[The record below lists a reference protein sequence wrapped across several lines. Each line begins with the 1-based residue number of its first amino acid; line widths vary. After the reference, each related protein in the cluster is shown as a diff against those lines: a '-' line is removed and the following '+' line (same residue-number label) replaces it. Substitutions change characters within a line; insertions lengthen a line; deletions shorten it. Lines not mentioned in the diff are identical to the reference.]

1 MLKTKV
7 LALATGAAVMW
18 STMAIAD
25 SSVRGSVKDHYHEV
39 VYLEPYYVE
48 VCGEETKMKGNV
60 VEGAV
65 WGAIFGSILGDV
77 LNIDRTAGAVV
88 GGVIGAKT
96 EENKGTVNTTSVVCQ
111 TEVRQNR
118 TTREEYSH
126 STVSFSIDGNVYEV
140 NFIKEK

>member
-1 MLKTKV
+1 
-7 LALATGAAVMW
+7 
-18 STMAIAD
+18 
-25 SSVRGSVKDHYHEV
+25 
-39 VYLEPYYVE
+39 
-48 VCGEETKMKGNV
+48 MKGNV

>member
-25 SSVRGSVKDHYHEV
+25 SSVRGSVNDHYHEV

-77 LNIDRTAGAVV
+77 LNIDRTTGAVV
-88 GGVIGAKT
+88 GGMVGAKT
-96 EENKGTVNTTSVVCQ
+96 EENKGKVNTTSVVCQ
-111 TEVRQNR
+111 TEVRQNK
-118 TTREEYSH
+118 TTRKEYSH
-126 STVSFSIDGNVYEV
+126 STMRFEIEGNTYEV
-140 NFIKEK
+140 QFNKR

>member
-77 LNIDRTAGAVV
+77 LNIDRTTGAVV
-88 GGVIGAKT
+88 GGMVGAKT
-96 EENKGTVNTTSVVCQ
+96 EEAKGKVNTTSVVCQ
-111 TEVRQNR
+111 TEVRQNK
-118 TTREEYSH
+118 TTRKEYSH
-126 STVSFSIDGNVYEV
+126 STMRFEIEGNTYEV
-140 NFIKEK
+140 QFNKR